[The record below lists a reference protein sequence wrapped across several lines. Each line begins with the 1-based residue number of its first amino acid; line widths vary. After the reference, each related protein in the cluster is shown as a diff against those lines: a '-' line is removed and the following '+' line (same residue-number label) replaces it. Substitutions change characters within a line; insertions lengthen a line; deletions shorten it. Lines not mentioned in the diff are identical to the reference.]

1 MAFGIRVYQNGAA
14 RTGRGCWRDQS
25 PSQEHEH
32 TEGGAN
38 GHAHY
43 KQSNHARRLDVQLL
57 MFMAQAVAF
66 IDLAGDVAQESETLT
81 KRVVVF
87 LAPSDEEHP

>member
-14 RTGRGCWRDQS
+14 RAGRGCWRDQS

-32 TEGGAN
+32 TEDGAN

-43 KQSNHARRLDVQLL
+43 KLSNHARRLDVQLL
-57 MFMAQAVAF
+57 ILMAWAVAV
-66 IDLAGDVAQESETLT
+66 IDLAGDVAQEAEALT
-81 KRVVVF
+81 
-87 LAPSDEEHP
+87 